1 LRTFVDFEV
10 KQVWPGVVT
19 GYIEVV
25 FRARHIGEIE
35 RAERWELA
43 LDGAIEAL
51 ARVKNAFTAKFQTPR
66 SAH

>member
-1 LRTFVDFEV
+1 MLKTKFWKDAAASLPAHV
-10 KQVWPGVVT
+10 
-19 GYIEVV
+19 
-25 FRARHIGEIE
+25 RARHIADLE

-51 ARVKNAFTAKFQTPR
+51 AGAKNAFTAKFQTPR

>member
-1 LRTFVDFEV
+1 MLKTKFWKDAAASL
-10 KQVWPGVVT
+10 PAHL
-19 GYIEVV
+19 
-25 FRARHIGEIE
+25 RARHIAELE

-51 ARVKNAFTAKFQTPR
+51 TRIKNAFTVKLQAPR

>member
-1 LRTFVDFEV
+1 MLKTKFWKDALASLPV
-10 KQVWPGVVT
+10 QV
-19 GYIEVV
+19 
-25 FRARHIGEIE
+25 RARHFADVE

-51 ARVKNAFTAKFQTPR
+51 ARFKAACGKVFHTPR

>member
-1 LRTFVDFEV
+1 MLKTKFWKDAAAALPADV
-10 KQVWPGVVT
+10 
-19 GYIEVV
+19 
-25 FRARHIGEIE
+25 RARHISELE

-51 ARVKNAFTAKFQTPR
+51 ARIKASFASRFQTPR